1 MPVKL
6 QPAGLGRAPTSVSAG
21 WSYLFAL
28 ATLVFLASVQGQ
40 TPSAEFSGMWTATE
54 RNGPAMRGMW
64 LAQISKTGPNA
75 ASGSWSLL
83 GDGGEVVLEGTWS
96 ARNTS
101 QNFEGSWSARA
112 GNGRS
117 LSGTWS
123 AALGDFKGKTFKE
136 MLSLTLEKQIG
147 GAWRSGRYEGN
158 WWLESSRK
166 KRALEGHQARTN

>member
-1 MPVKL
+1 MPVPVEL
-6 QPAGLGRAPTSVSAG
+6 QPAGLSRAPTEGSAG
-21 WSYLFAL
+21 RFYLFVL
-28 ATLVFLASVQGQ
+28 ATLVILASVQGQ

-54 RNGPAMRGMW
+54 GNGAAMRGMW

-83 GDGGEVVLEGTWS
+83 SDGGQVVLEGTWS

-101 QNFEGSWSARA
+101 EDFEGSWSARA
-112 GNGRS
+112 RNGRS

-123 AALGDFKGKTFKE
+123 AALGDFKGKTLRE
-136 MLSLTLEKQIG
+136 MLSLTMEKQIG

-158 WWLESSRK
+158 WWLEGSRK
-166 KRALEGHQARTN
+166 KRGP

>member
-1 MPVKL
+1 MQVPLKL
-6 QPAGLGRAPTSVSAG
+6 QPAGLSRAPTGGSTG
-21 WSYLFAL
+21 WFYRFVL

-54 RNGPAMRGMW
+54 GNGSAMRGMW
-64 LAQISKTGPNA
+64 LAQISKSGPNA
-75 ASGSWSLL
+75 ASGSWSLVSE
-83 GDGGEVVLEGTWS
+83 GGQVVLEGTWS

-117 LSGTWS
+117 LSGTWN

-136 MLSLTLEKQIG
+136 MLSLTMEKQVG
-147 GAWRSGRYEGN
+147 GAWRSGRHEGN
-158 WWLESSRK
+158 WWLEGSRK
-166 KRALEGHQARTN
+166 KRGP